1 MVGLGSIGFDAI
13 LKVLRERGF
22 TFDAS
27 PVFAH
32 GAESVASNGS
42 RRITVIASY
51 HPSRQNT
58 NTGKLTVPMFDAI
71 FTRAKQL
78 LREKRSA

>member
-1 MVGLGSIGFDAI
+1 MRSC
-13 LKVLRERGF
+13 KVLRERGF
-22 TFDAS
+22 SFAS
-27 PVFAH
+27 PPVFGH
-32 GAESVASNGS
+32 GAEAVATNGA

-78 LREKRSA
+78 LRAKRPA

>member
-1 MVGLGSIGFDAI
+1 MRSSKYCASAAI
-13 LKVLRERGF
+13 RSNRHR
-22 TFDAS
+22 
-27 PVFAH
+27 VFGH
-32 GAESVASNGS
+32 GTETVAANGT

-78 LREKRSA
+78 LQATRSASRAGRTGR